1 VSPPDRRQAIGPSR
15 GESDKILRRNLHVG
29 VLVLAMCLGLLA
41 TGPSTA
47 AAAGRYDPPSGVLFN
62 NPLGTTAERQAIFQ
76 HLLRAV
82 KSSPKN
88 SKIRMATWNFKS
100 PRLTDALV
108 DAHRRGVS
116 VRITMSRGNANA
128 ENPNPNYDRLNRVF
142 STRANAKR
150 PEDMTS
156 WIRRCSGSCR
166 GAHGIAHTK
175 VYLFSKVGPARN
187 VMMFGSANA
196 TDASAR
202 YQWNDMFTVK
212 ERPALW
218 KRWEQILAEMGNDKP
233 LKAPFARFGSP
244 RFTAMVYPFTGRTAP
259 KTDVM
264 LTELRRIRCA
274 GAVNAGVRGKTSI
287 RIAQT
292 AWTDERGMALA
303 QRVRSMWDRGC
314 DFRVIYAMMGTK
326 IYHYLRSPKGRG
338 PVPMAHIVQDWNL
351 DGIYDRYLHTKVM
364 TVSGVYGDNPSANF
378 TWNGSSNWTSKSLR
392 SDEEL
397 FRIEGRA
404 VRRQYA
410 RWIDQVFS
418 NPPPR
423 PELDSTTML
432 RRSIDTRAV
441 DPYAHME
448 IN

>member
-1 VSPPDRRQAIGPSR
+1 M
-15 GESDKILRRNLHVG
+15 
-29 VLVLAMCLGLLA
+29 LALCLGLLA

-47 AAAGRYDPPSGVLFN
+47 SAAGRYDPPGGVLFN
-62 NPLGTTAERQAIFQ
+62 NPLGTTAERQAIFE
-76 HLLRAV
+76 HLLRSV

-108 DAHRRGVS
+108 EAHRRGVS
-116 VRITMSRGNANA
+116 VRITMSSGNANA
-128 ENPNPNYDRLNRVF
+128 ENPNPNYDRLARVF
-142 STRANAKR
+142 ARRANTKR
-150 PEDMTS
+150 ASDMTS
-156 WIRRCSGSCR
+156 WIKLCR
-166 GAHGIAHTK
+166 GACRGKHGIAHTK

-202 YQWNDMFTVK
+202 YQWNDMFTLK
-212 ERPALW
+212 ERPAMW
-218 KRWEQILAEMGNDKP
+218 KRWEQILTEMANDKVVR
-233 LKAPFARFGSP
+233 KPFQTFGP
-244 RFTAMVYPFTGRTAP
+244 KRFTAVVYPFSGPTAP
-259 KTDVM
+259 KTDIM
-264 LTELRRIRCA
+264 LSELRRIRCA

-303 QRVRSMWDRGC
+303 ERVRSMWDRGC
-314 DFRVIYAMMGTK
+314 DIRVIYAMMGTK
-326 IYHYLRSPKGRG
+326 IYHYLRSPSGRG

-364 TVSGVYGDNPSANF
+364 TVSGVYRDNRSANF

-397 FRIEGRA
+397 FRIEGPA

-410 RWIDQVFS
+410 RWIDQVFR

-432 RRSIDTRAV
+432 RRSLDTRAV